1 VNCPTIDRLSQPDAW
16 TDTERSHVETC
27 ARCAALLAEYRVFS
41 AGDVRVSAD
50 EASRA
55 NARLSSFVDQITSE
69 GAPSGQPLRAS
80 SSPAR
85 GGLLARFAEW
95 CMGPQG
101 RLAVG
106 FAAVAIVAGV
116 VFVPRALQG
125 PQVGDTMRGSGAG
138 SQPSA
143 KAEPLTVTAGAAGA
157 CTVSWL
163 AMPGAESYVVEVL
176 DPLFAVVH
184 SEHPGAALTCT
195 LDANAIGSGTYV
207 RVIALRQSDRILE
220 QGPMALPGK

>member
-1 VNCPTIDRLSQPDAW
+1 MGGSEYDRVGEVGGFGEEKVELIEGVLGPMSAQGKAQAVVR
-16 TDTERSHVETC
+16 ERIGEM
-27 ARCAALLAEYRVFS
+27 L
-41 AGDVRVSAD
+41 
-50 EASRA
+50 
-55 NARLSSFVDQITSE
+55 E
-69 GAPSGQPLRAS
+69 GAG
-80 SSPAR
+80 R
-85 GGLLARFAEW
+85 GG
-95 CMGPQG
+95 
-101 RLAVG
+101 
-106 FAAVAIVAGV
+106 AGV
-116 VFVPRALQG
+116 GGQG
-125 PQVGDTMRGSGAG
+125 PPGGAKMRGSGAA

-143 KAEPLTVTAGAAGA
+143 KAEQLTVTAGAAGA